1 MGTTVQSQNAL
12 QSRAGPTLPP
22 LPDERFEE
30 HLRYPVGL
38 GRRPDSAHDG
48 AAGGAACGDLIRFSV
63 AVLPNGAVDAGFDA
77 EGCGALV
84 AAGSAV
90 CDLAGGAPVLSAAAI
105 SPQRI
110 ADDLGGLSPGKWHAA
125 DLAVDAFHRALGAA
139 AVGGPQL
146 PVNEDLVLVAMS
158 GGVDSAV
165 AAVLSG
171 PDAAG
176 VTVELWRDTEGD
188 PAGSCCSATAV
199 RAARAMAHEAGM
211 PHLTVDLR
219 DAFRA
224 GVVEPWIAAHE
235 AGLTP
240 NPCVRCNGSVRLD
253 AMADLATKL
262 GASSLAT
269 GHYARISEDGL
280 LRTAADPN
288 KDQSYM
294 LAGLAPDTI
303 ARLRF
308 PLGELTKP
316 EVREIAREHGLAVA
330 DAPESQDL
338 CFLAGTAR
346 DRFLAR
352 HGGLTDRDGAI
363 VDEAGE
369 VVGAHRGYFHYTVG
383 QRRGLGVHRAE
394 PMYVVATDPASNTVT
409 VGPRASLAAQR
420 VSLLDVTLHR
430 RPESVSQVKLRYRAD
445 PVACTMDGDS
455 VILKDDFSAPAA
467 GQTAVLLDGE
477 IIIGSATI
485 AS

>member
-1 MGTTVQSQNAL
+1 M
-12 QSRAGPTLPP
+12 
-22 LPDERFEE
+22 PDERFEE
-30 HLRYPVGL
+30 HLRYPIGL
-38 GRRPDSAHDG
+38 GDTPDGAHDG

-63 AVLPNGAVDAGFDA
+63 AVLPDGTVAAGFDA
-77 EGCGALV
+77 EGCGALT

-90 CDLAGGAPVLSAAAI
+90 CELAGGEAVLTAATL

-110 ADDLGGLSPGKWHAA
+110 ADELGGLSAGKWHAA
-125 DLAVDAFHRALGAA
+125 DLAADAFHRALGAA
-139 AVGGPQL
+139 AVAGPQL
-146 PVNEDLVLVAMS
+146 PARGDLVLVAMS

-171 PDAAG
+171 PNAAG
-176 VTVELWRDTEGD
+176 VTVELWRDAEGD

-199 RAARAMAHEAGM
+199 RTARAMAHRAGM

-224 GVVEPWIAAHE
+224 GVVDPWIAAHE

-253 AMADLATKL
+253 AMADLATRL
-262 GASSLAT
+262 GASALAT
-269 GHYARISEDGL
+269 GHYARISSDGL
-280 LRTAADPN
+280 LRTAADPG

-294 LAGLAPDTI
+294 LAGLAPATI

-316 EVREIAREHGLAVA
+316 QVREIARGHGLAA
-330 DAPESQDL
+330 AEAPESQDL

-346 DRFLAR
+346 NRFLAR
-352 HGGLTDRDGAI
+352 HGGLTDRPGPI
-363 VDEAGE
+363 VDEHGE
-369 VVGAHRGYFHYTVG
+369 VVGEHRGYFQYTVG

-394 PMYVVATDPASNTVT
+394 PLYVVATDPASNTVT
-409 VGPRASLAAQR
+409 VGPRESLLAQR
-420 VSLLDVTLHR
+420 VPLADVTLYR
-430 RPESVSQVKLRYRAD
+430 RAEVVSHVKLRYRSD
-445 PVACTMDGDS
+445 PVACRMEGDS
-455 VILKDDFSAPAA
+455 VILEADFSAPVA

-477 IIIGSATI
+477 IVVGSATI